1 MVSISYIRITQRGV
15 GLPWNFIKGQ
25 KMKRL
30 LLMTAVF
37 VMVTAVPAMAV
48 KRTGN
53 DLLVDCGNLI
63 STESIENVS
72 KEKLLGIGY
81 CIGLIDG
88 LVTFNYVYEAVLEG
102 EVNSKMVQ
110 MCLPQRISTRQ
121 SAEVIVKYLE
131 DNPSRLTQSGQAL
144 AAQALVTAYPCG
156 QDTIK

>member
-1 MVSISYIRITQRGV
+1 V

-63 STESIENVS
+63 STESIESVS

-131 DNPSRLTQSGQAL
+131 DNSGRLTQSGQAL

-156 QDTIK
+156 QETAK

>member
-1 MVSISYIRITQRGV
+1 
-15 GLPWNFIKGQ
+15 
-25 KMKRL
+25 
-30 LLMTAVF
+30 MTAVF

-156 QDTIK
+156 QETAK

>member
-1 MVSISYIRITQRGV
+1 
-15 GLPWNFIKGQ
+15 
-25 KMKRL
+25 MKRL

-63 STESIENVS
+63 STESIESVS

>member
-1 MVSISYIRITQRGV
+1 V

-63 STESIENVS
+63 STESIESVS

-156 QDTIK
+156 QETAK